1 MIDEV
6 YEDPELLY
14 EFYKTNKKLKLKGV
28 KYFLEAIPYKS
39 LIEDLDFLKNQ
50 EKPGNI
56 FRKEYIEINE
66 SDFYKILNKT
76 TKTKKFPPYL
86 EQDIFTKDVSNMED
100 FLLNSIQ
107 ALYNNIK
114 STTNLNQIEIP
125 TFISLLAD
133 MLITIDIKKKYRKY
147 SYLEEFYARNVWKL
161 NYKHNYT
168 RDPDKF
174 VKLYDKKGHTDNFG
188 YLSLE

>member
-1 MIDEV
+1 
-6 YEDPELLY
+6 
-14 EFYKTNKKLKLKGV
+14 
-28 KYFLEAIPYKS
+28 
-39 LIEDLDFLKNQ
+39 
-50 EKPGNI
+50 
-56 FRKEYIEINE
+56 
-66 SDFYKILNKT
+66 
-76 TKTKKFPPYL
+76 
-86 EQDIFTKDVSNMED
+86 MED

-107 ALYNNIK
+107 SLYNNIK
-114 STTNLNQIEIP
+114 STTNLNQIEIQ
-125 TFISLLAD
+125 TFISLLVD

-147 SYLEEFYARNVWKL
+147 SYLKEFYARNVWKL